1 MFTYKKGNF
10 TREDEEKVNDGVKAI
25 AAQHTVCL
33 KIIVPVFII
42 LNEYISITV
51 FSHYN
56 LMSIRSKRDSFW
68 RG

>member
-33 KIIVPVFII
+33 KIIVPVSVI

>member
-33 KIIVPVFII
+33 KVIVPVFII
-42 LNEYISITV
+42 LNISITV

>member
-33 KIIVPVFII
+33 NIIVPVFII
-42 LNEYISITV
+42 LNEYLYYRIFTLQFDV
-51 FSHYN
+51 
-56 LMSIRSKRDSFW
+56 DSF
-68 RG
+68 